1 MPNYM
6 TKIVQ
11 GSYSAYSAYCN
22 TQNADI
28 YAKYVS
34 KYAKYAL
41 EYAVICSYIC
51 KIWSSMTSTY

>member
-1 MPNYM
+1 M

-41 EYAVICSYIC
+41 EYAVICSYIF
-51 KIWSSMTSTY
+51 